1 MAEDPDSDELLQSDD
16 SWPLWRRRLHEI
28 IFEADTPAGKRFDVI
43 LLWVI
48 ALSVAAVM
56 LESVES
62 INAKYGRIL
71 NTLEWIFT
79 IAFTVEYILRIVT
92 VRKPKAYIFSFFGII
107 DLMACLPTYL
117 SLLFPQSEYF
127 LVIRI
132 LRMLRVFRI
141 LKMGRHLREGRI
153 ILNALR
159 ASRAKITVF
168 LFGILSLAIIMGTV
182 MYLVES
188 PYALLHNA
196 GSPPDQF
203 TSIPQSVYWAI
214 VTITTVGYGDITP
227 HTIAGQM
234 IAALMMIMGYAII
247 AVPTGVVTVELI
259 REFREDVQTSTRSCA
274 ECLTEGHRLDAR
286 FCFFCGA
293 KLENGSSRDDS
304 SSPSTSI
311 PP

>member
-1 MAEDPDSDELLQSDD
+1 MPEDSHSENALESDAN
-16 SWPLWRRRLHEI
+16 WPAWRRRLHQI

-43 LLWVI
+43 LLWII

-62 INAKYGRIL
+62 INEKYGPLL
-71 NTLEWIFT
+71 NAFEWAFT
-79 IAFTVEYILRIVT
+79 IAFTIEYVLRIIT

-117 SLLFPQSEYF
+117 SLLFPQSEYL

-141 LKMGRHLREGRI
+141 LKMGRHLREGHI

-168 LFGILSLAIIMGTV
+168 LFGILSLTIIMGTV

-188 PYALLHNA
+188 PYAFNHDPDA
-196 GSPPDQF
+196 PPNQF

-227 HTIAGQM
+227 HTIVGQM

-259 REFREDVQTSTRSCA
+259 REFREDVQTSTRSCP
-274 ECLTEGHRLDAR
+274 ECLSEGHRLNAR
-286 FCFFCGA
+286 FCYFCGSE
-293 KLENGSSRDDS
+293 LEKEPAPDDR
-304 SSPSTSI
+304 SPPSA
-311 PP
+311 PG